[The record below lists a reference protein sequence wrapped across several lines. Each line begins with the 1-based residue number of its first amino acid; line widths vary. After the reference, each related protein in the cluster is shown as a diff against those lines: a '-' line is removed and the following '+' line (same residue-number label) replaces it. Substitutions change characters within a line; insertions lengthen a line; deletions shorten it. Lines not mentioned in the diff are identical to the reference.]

1 MHRVM
6 RRGALVA
13 DCVVLWLRFAEAAD
27 LDRYCACCRANA
39 ASFRDLRLAIA
50 GVGPAP
56 PRDAE
61 LRVVCD
67 APRVGVLAQFLSP
80 LERRWL
86 VALGRAAATS
96 PVRARLRARKLR
108 AKHYVNLDERAFWL
122 PDASRAL
129 LRRVGQRVEALTRC
143 PRTADDGFELHYTPA
158 GHDASDAP
166 ASPAAAGS
174 TLDAAVWHCAEAGLH
189 VDNNNG
195 FPHRYCTA
203 LAYVN
208 DVEPERGGATVFPCA
223 RRDAGAAAPGA
234 AARLLGR
241 SVFHTDT
248 AVNQDADEALF
259 DDATDL
265 LARGSRLCLG
275 DVAAELAGSTVAELG
290 GPKIAAFGPRGAG
303 LRVQP
308 RAGALCVFWSLDGA
322 RGDVDAASWHGGAKV
337 LRRAAPRGFWDDGK
351 WTLQAFK
358 QVPADARRPGMEEAR
373 RRFIRE
379 SRTTESGMGGGLRF
393 DVVERRPPPPRR
405 KERTRERRR
414 LSS

>member
-67 APRVGVLAQFLSP
+67 APRVGVLAQFLAP

-158 GHDASDAP
+158 GHDAFLRTLRRLRSYNC
-166 ASPAAAGS
+166 AATS
-174 TLDAAVWHCAEAGLH
+174 R
-189 VDNNNG
+189 
-195 FPHRYCTA
+195 FRRRCTA
-203 LAYVN
+203 GRYGLAGRLARKRCVGG
-208 DVEPERGGATVFPCA
+208 ERG
-223 RRDAGAAAPGA
+223 
-234 AARLLGR
+234 
-241 SVFHTDT
+241 
-248 AVNQDADEALF
+248 
-259 DDATDL
+259 
-265 LARGSRLCLG
+265 
-275 DVAAELAGSTVAELG
+275 
-290 GPKIAAFGPRGAG
+290 
-303 LRVQP
+303 
-308 RAGALCVFWSLDGA
+308 
-322 RGDVDAASWHGGAKV
+322 
-337 LRRAAPRGFWDDGK
+337 
-351 WTLQAFK
+351 
-358 QVPADARRPGMEEAR
+358 
-373 RRFIRE
+373 
-379 SRTTESGMGGGLRF
+379 
-393 DVVERRPPPPRR
+393 
-405 KERTRERRR
+405 
-414 LSS
+414 